1 MKFIVYPDGFVK
13 DENGKVVFQSSI
25 SQQDAREVINET
37 IAEKGYIIDE
47 EWEMDD
53 DSIEITTIKGK

>member
-25 SQQDAREVINET
+25 SQQDAREVIHET

-53 DSIEITTIKGK
+53 ASIEITTIKGK

>member
-25 SQQDAREVINET
+25 SQQDAREVIHET
-37 IAEKGYIIDE
+37 IAEKGNIIDE